1 MATTNNT
8 PTPTIEHIKAA
19 YAAAKSDESKNIL
32 RALYGDAVEEQDNRP
47 ITERVKT
54 LEDAIGI
61 LGTEHPFVVQYTEMY
76 ENFLDGADERNSAD
90 IVAFLKLR
98 VIMAALNEG
107 WRPDWSNKDEDK
119 WFPWFWIYTKE
130 EIEKMDEEDKPL
142 LVGSACNGS
151 NVGVS
156 VLNATLVPS
165 HSDATCG
172 GALASKTR
180 EIAIY
185 AATQFGQL
193 FAELILF

>member
-1 MATTNNT
+1 METKNNT
-8 PTPTIEHIKAA
+8 SIPTIEQIKAA

-54 LEDAIGI
+54 LEDAINI
-61 LGTEHPFVVQYTEMY
+61 LGNEHPLVKTLNGYVNHIHE
-76 ENFLDGADERNSAD
+76 DEKGDND
-90 IVAFLKLR
+90 VVAFLKLR
-98 VIMAALNEG
+98 VIIAALNEG

-119 WFPWFWIYTKE
+119 WFPWFWVYTKE
-130 EIEKMDEEDKPL
+130 EIEEMDEEDKPL
-142 LVGSACNGS
+142 LVGGAYLGS
-151 NVGVS
+151 YVGVS
-156 VLNATLVPS
+156 VLFADNVPS
-165 HSDATCG
+165 DSSASFG

>member
-1 MATTNNT
+1 MATKNNT
-8 PTPTIEHIKAA
+8 PTPTIEQIKAA
-19 YAAAKSDESKNIL
+19 YAAATTDESKNIL
-32 RALYGDAVEEQDNRP
+32 RALYGEAVEEQDNRP

-54 LEDAIGI
+54 LEDAINI
-61 LGTEHPFVVQYTEMY
+61 LGNEHPLVKTLNGYVNHIHE
-76 ENFLDGADERNSAD
+76 DEKGDND
-90 IVAFLKLR
+90 VVAFLKLR

-142 LVGSACNGS
+142 LVGGASDGS
-151 NVGVS
+151 FVGVS
-156 VLNATLVPS
+156 VLHAAGVPS
-165 HSDATCG
+165 HSSATFG

>member
-1 MATTNNT
+1 MATSNNT
-8 PTPTIEHIKAA
+8 PTPTIEQIKAA
-19 YAAAKSDESKNIL
+19 YAAATTDESKNIL

-54 LEDAIGI
+54 LEDAINI
-61 LGTEHPFVVQYTEMY
+61 LGTEHPLVKTLNGYVNHIHEG
-76 ENFLDGADERNSAD
+76 EKGDNDV
-90 IVAFLKLR
+90 VAFLKLR

-107 WRPDWSNKDEDK
+107 WRPDWSNKDEAK
-119 WFPWFWIYTKE
+119 WFPWFYIYTKE
-130 EIEKMDEEDKPL
+130 EVEEMDEEDKPL
-142 LVGSACNGS
+142 LVGSAYSGS
-151 NVGVS
+151 TVGVS
-156 VLNATLVPS
+156 VLRASNVPS
-165 HSDATCG
+165 HSLASCG

>member
-1 MATTNNT
+1 MATKNNT
-8 PTPTIEHIKAA
+8 PTPTIEQIKAA
-19 YAAAKSDESKNIL
+19 YAAATTDESKNIL
-32 RALYGDAVEEQDNRP
+32 RALYGDAVDEQDNRP

-61 LGTEHPFVVQYTEMY
+61 LGNEHPLVVQYTEMY

-107 WRPDWSNKDEDK
+107 WRPDWSNKDEAK
-119 WFPWFWIYTKE
+119 WFPWFYVYTKE
-130 EIEKMDEEDKPL
+130 EIEEMDEEDMPL
-142 LVGSACNGS
+142 LVGSAFYGS

-156 VLNATLVPS
+156 VLTAHHVPS
-165 HSDATCG
+165 SSRANFG

>member
-1 MATTNNT
+1 METKNNT
-8 PTPTIEHIKAA
+8 SIPTIEQIKAA

-54 LEDAIGI
+54 LEDAINI
-61 LGTEHPFVVQYTEMY
+61 LGNEHPLVKTLNGYVNHIHE
-76 ENFLDGADERNSAD
+76 DEKGDND
-90 IVAFLKLR
+90 VVAFLKLR
-98 VIMAALNEG
+98 VIIAALNEG

-119 WFPWFWIYTKE
+119 WFPWFWVYTKE
-130 EIEKMDEEDKPL
+130 EIEEMDEEDKPL
-142 LVGSACNGS
+142 LVGGADGGS
-151 NVGVS
+151 DVGVS
-156 VLNATLVPS
+156 VLPAHNVPS
-165 HSDATCG
+165 GSGAACG

>member
-1 MATTNNT
+1 METKNNT
-8 PTPTIEHIKAA
+8 SIPTIEQIKAA

-54 LEDAIGI
+54 LEDAINI
-61 LGTEHPFVVQYTEMY
+61 LGNEHPLVKTLNGYVNHIHE
-76 ENFLDGADERNSAD
+76 DEKGDND
-90 IVAFLKLR
+90 VVAFLKLR
-98 VIMAALNEG
+98 VIIAALNEG

-119 WFPWFWIYTKE
+119 WFPWFWVYTKE
-130 EIEKMDEEDKPL
+130 DIEEMDEEDKPL
-142 LVGSACNGS
+142 LVGGAASGS
-151 NVGVS
+151 DVGVS
-156 VLNATLVPS
+156 VLYADNVPS
-165 HSDATCG
+165 LSSATFG

>member
-1 MATTNNT
+1 MATNNNT
-8 PTPTIEHIKAA
+8 PTPTIEQIKAA
-19 YAAAKSDESKNIL
+19 YAAATTNESKNIL

-61 LGTEHPFVVQYTEMY
+61 LGEEHPCVIAYNTFEHDVMAAVDAKEIS
-76 ENFLDGADERNSAD
+76 DVA
-90 IVAFLKLR
+90 AFLKLR
-98 VIMAALNEG
+98 IVIAALNEG
-107 WRPDWSNKDEDK
+107 WRPDWSNKDEAK
-119 WFPWFWIYTKE
+119 WFPWFYIYTKE
-130 EIEKMDEEDKPL
+130 EVEEMDEEDKPL
-142 LVGSACNGS
+142 LVGGACPGS
-151 NVGVS
+151 VVGVS
-156 VLNATLVPS
+156 VLHANYVPS
-165 HSDATCG
+165 YSYANLG

>member
-1 MATTNNT
+1 METKNNT
-8 PTPTIEHIKAA
+8 SIPTIEQIKAA

-54 LEDAIGI
+54 LEDAINI
-61 LGTEHPFVVQYTEMY
+61 LGNEHPLVKTLNGYVNHIHE
-76 ENFLDGADERNSAD
+76 DEKGDND
-90 IVAFLKLR
+90 VVAFLKLR
-98 VIMAALNEG
+98 VIIAALNEG

-119 WFPWFWIYTKE
+119 WFPWFWVYTKE
-130 EIEKMDEEDKPL
+130 EIEEMDEEDKPL
-142 LVGSACNGS
+142 LVGGAYYGS
-151 NVGVS
+151 LVGVS
-156 VLNATLVPS
+156 VLHANHVPS
-165 HSDATCG
+165 RSTAACG